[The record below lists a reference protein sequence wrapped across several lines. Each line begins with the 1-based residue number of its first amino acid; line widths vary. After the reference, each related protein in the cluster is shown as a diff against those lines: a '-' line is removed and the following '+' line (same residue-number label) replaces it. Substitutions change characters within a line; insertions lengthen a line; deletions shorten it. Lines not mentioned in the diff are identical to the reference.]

1 MADVLMIAGKP
12 ETIFKARDFEYLV
25 EKHMGY
31 EAAKYFREYAEK
43 ADEEVR
49 SAKAGE
55 NTDLASYEADLES
68 NHRAFQD
75 IQTEA
80 AVITGV
86 LQEKR
91 INREKIA
98 IRNYAEHHEDFC
110 DVMADAALDHLL
122 NTVLPDDLFIPDGG
136 FSPTKEEVD
145 NMNRAKETADKAAK
159 VLDTLFGGLAD
170 LLKTI

>member
-1 MADVLMIAGKP
+1 MKNDALNHFKEEMNKRGLFRKIQVCANLIPPPPPGADG
-12 ETIFKARDFEYLV
+12 
-25 EKHMGY
+25 
-31 EAAKYFREYAEK
+31 EALIELH
-43 ADEEVR
+43 R
-49 SAKAGE
+49 SAA
-55 NTDLASYEADLES
+55 
-68 NHRAFQD
+68 
-75 IQTEA
+75 
-80 AVITGV
+80 
-86 LQEKR
+86 
-91 INREKIA
+91 KIA

-110 DVMADAALDHLL
+110 DVMADAALGHLL

>member
-31 EAAKYFREYAEK
+31 EAAKYFREYAE
-43 ADEEVR
+43 
-49 SAKAGE
+49 
-55 NTDLASYEADLES
+55 
-68 NHRAFQD
+68 
-75 IQTEA
+75 
-80 AVITGV
+80 
-86 LQEKR
+86 
-91 INREKIA
+91 
-98 IRNYAEHHEDFC
+98 HHEDFC

-122 NTVLPDDLFIPDGG
+122 NSVLPDDLFIPDGG